1 MKPITPLLK
10 DTMSLYYTYRLI
22 ALSQLIDEF
31 AYKNRAKIVQKL
43 LELKHIEEQKLG
55 VNMPINSSILSQNS
69 YSNGKPLATIERRHY
84 PQ

>member
-1 MKPITPLLK
+1 MKNTPLL
-10 DTMSLYYTYRLI
+10 DEMMGLYSTYRLI

-43 LELKHIEEQKLG
+43 LELKHIEEQKIG
-55 VNMPINSSILSQNS
+55 ANMPRNSSNLSQNS
-69 YSNGKPLATIERRHY
+69 YSNGKPLATIERRSY